1 MEEHPWK
8 GYKYAFAFQ
17 TSKLIGTKA
26 HSGWSIATIDPDS
39 TTLLHSPDISD
50 VKLGEF
56 VCQSLRESQA
66 WSFEKGRSYLHDRTP
81 YETWVGDLMVFG
93 GDKSPKAAT
102 RNLKEVLIY
111 SYDGQI
117 VFIPSRNKRGAFEG
131 LSKEFHVI
139 VPEDSAK
146 ADIGAALRLAF
157 ERSM

>member
-8 GYKYAFAFQ
+8 GYKHAFAFQ

-26 HSGWSIATIDPDS
+26 YSGWRIAMIDPDS

-50 VKLGEF
+50 EKQGEF
-56 VCQSLRESQA
+56 VCQSLRESQP
-66 WSFEKGRSYLHDRTP
+66 WTIEKASGFTHDKTR
-81 YETWVGDLMVFG
+81 YETWIGELMTFG
-93 GDKSPKAAT
+93 AYKSAKAVT
-102 RNLKEVLIY
+102 RNLKEVLIDN
-111 SYDGQI
+111 YDGQI
-117 VFIPSRNKRGAFEG
+117 VFIPTSTKRGVFKSF
-131 LSKEFHVI
+131 SKEFHVI